1 MIYRLLILTS
11 AVVVAGG
18 CANRQDSTVET
29 TSLVERS
36 AAPITVSKPARAPE
50 LTEEEVFD
58 EWEDSAQVK
67 VHDPIEPV
75 NRGFFW
81 VNHQLYTYIG
91 KPISSAYEFIFP
103 NVVRRGIHNA
113 YENVKFPVRFVNHS
127 LQGRFDRTA
136 KETGKFVVNTTA
148 GVGGLMKPS
157 DKLPALADVPNADT
171 AQTFAKWGVP
181 HGAYLV
187 VPVIGPS
194 STREVVGTAG
204 DTVLNPISWVGL
216 LFAGAPWT
224 LGVTAPSTVR
234 SIPDQMDQYDAIT
247 KDAIDPYI
255 SARTGYIQY
264 RNAVKDR

>member
-1 MIYRLLILTS
+1 VNRWLFILLSAVLTS
-11 AVVVAGG
+11 GG
-18 CANRQDSTVET
+18 CANRSEHPMEKNVAAP
-29 TSLVERS
+29 
-36 AAPITVSKPARAPE
+36 AAPITVTKKARE
-50 LTEEEVFD
+50 LTPAAGEDFD
-58 EWEDSAQVK
+58 EWEESANVK
-67 VHDPIEPV
+67 IHDPIEPV

-81 VNHQLYTYIG
+81 VNHQLYTYVG
-91 KPISSAYEFIFP
+91 KPISSAYEFLFP
-103 NVVRRGIHNA
+103 QVVRRGIHNA
-113 YENVKFPVRFVNHS
+113 YENLKFPVRFVNHT
-127 LQGRFDRTA
+127 LQGRFDRSA

-148 GVGGLMKPS
+148 GVGGVMKPS
-157 DKLPALADVPNADT
+157 EKITALNDVPSADT

-204 DTVLNPISWVGL
+204 DTVLNPVSWLGL